1 MKREEHIMRRS
12 TRLLT
17 LIAIAALALLAAT
30 NVGVA
35 SPLSPTTRQAPACNF
50 SGGMP
55 TLPCTVGGQLVSTPQ
70 EIAQACNANPMACSG
85 GGSTGGGGQT
95 QPQPCAAGQTPT
107 MQNPCIPAGM
117 QGGNGGAG
125 GTGGLG
131 GAGGAGGA
139 GGLLGGMPN
148 IDWGNLQPC
157 AAGQMP
163 SPAAPCKFDMPDCAA
178 GQMPSISS
186 PCKPQPCPPG
196 AKPTRNAP
204 CIPEGQDGGFDA
216 PPTNDIK
223 KQLNNKF
230 IVVNM
235 NVEGSG
241 DTNGSFDVT
250 FKSVEDG
257 VNKQTKSFLNEQ
269 LEGESFVINT
279 TAATTC
285 FADTTDPDKI
295 PDLVSCNQL
304 DDAANNAPGSI
315 KAQFRGKVTFDAATY
330 QPTFKAKKIVFL
342 KGVFNVAKVK

>member
-1 MKREEHIMRRS
+1 MKRS
-12 TRLLT
+12 LRLLT
-17 LIAIAALALLAAT
+17 LFALVAVAFLAAT
-30 NVGVA
+30 NIGVA
-35 SPLSPTTRQAPACNF
+35 SPLSAATRQAPECTANPAQTF
-50 SGGMP
+50 
-55 TLPCTVGGQLVSTPQ
+55 PCAVAGTTASSAEELIRICT
-70 EIAQACNANPMACSG
+70 ANPMACGMAPGEQLKPCEQGKMPTREKPCVPSMNGGNG
-85 GGSTGGGGQT
+85 GGMPSIDWANLAE
-95 QPQPCAAGQTPT
+95 CAAGQ
-107 MQNPCIPAGM
+107 
-117 QGGNGGAG
+117 
-125 GTGGLG
+125 L
-131 GAGGAGGA
+131 
-139 GGLLGGMPN
+139 
-148 IDWGNLQPC
+148 
-157 AAGQMP
+157 P
-163 SPAAPCKFDMPDCAA
+163 SPQAPCKIDLPDCAA
-178 GQMPSISS
+178 GQLPSMDS
-186 PCKPQPCPPG
+186 PCKPAPCPPG
-196 AKPTRNAP
+196 VKPTRNAP
-204 CIPEGQDGGFDA
+204 CLPSGQDGGFDA
-216 PPTNDIK
+216 PPTTDIK

-241 DTNGSFDVT
+241 DANGSFDVT

-257 VNKQTKSFLNEQ
+257 VGKQTKAFLNEQ